1 MNYNRKIPATK
12 SHENG
17 FKRLTNKQ
25 MSVYYWLI
33 SRSYWN
39 SLKKENHYYIY
50 SEDAKISQIRKDLG
64 IKSDKTVRSALN
76 TLEAYGYICRIK
88 ELIYIPHREYYTY
101 LNIRLIKFLLK
112 WSISIGSELILF
124 YSMLK
129 RVFEINNKRDTK
141 TIFNVPY
148 MMKLLGYPKT
158 DSVTHK
164 KFQLYIALM
173 QHYNLIK
180 TKNNYVT
187 NSLGK
192 KCTTYT
198 LESIEEDITI
208 ECEYA
213 EGDLN
218 IEPDEVIL
226 KELRKSLE

>member
-76 TLEAYGYICRIK
+76 TLEAYGYICRI
-88 ELIYIPHREYYTY
+88 
-101 LNIRLIKFLLK
+101 
-112 WSISIGSELILF
+112 
-124 YSMLK
+124 
-129 RVFEINNKRDTK
+129 
-141 TIFNVPY
+141 
-148 MMKLLGYPKT
+148 
-158 DSVTHK
+158 
-164 KFQLYIALM
+164 
-173 QHYNLIK
+173 
-180 TKNNYVT
+180 
-187 NSLGK
+187 
-192 KCTTYT
+192 
-198 LESIEEDITI
+198 
-208 ECEYA
+208 
-213 EGDLN
+213 
-218 IEPDEVIL
+218 DEVIL